1 MGIGMEA
8 SPKVLLKIKAMYP
21 QLSAGHRKI
30 ADYICSHPE
39 KVVECKVREIAAACG
54 CDDARVV
61 RFCQKCGYA
70 GIHELRSSLALEF
83 MPVRP
88 RARAEENAF
97 SALKNDFLDNNLRV
111 VRDTISLFDEKKF
124 HSAAK
129 KLLGAGRI
137 MTFGAGS
144 SGIVAE
150 DLHRKLLRMGLAS
163 YHSADAET
171 GKLAAA
177 LLNRGDVFVGVSF
190 SGGNRLVLDMAHE
203 ASSSG
208 AFVLA
213 VTNFPGS
220 PLGAG
225 ADLVLQCASSEG
237 AVRLGAMSSRIAQLL
252 IVDFLCVTLALEA
265 PERVEGNVIRTHH
278 GIFKE

>member
-1 MGIGMEA
+1 MEA
-8 SPKVLLKIKAMYP
+8 SPKVLLKIKALYP

-88 RARAEENAF
+88 RGKAEDDAF
-97 SALKNDFLDNNLRV
+97 STLKNDFLDNNINA
-111 VRDTISLFDEKKF
+111 VRDTVSLFDE
-124 HSAAK
+124 STYRTAAE
-129 KLLGAGRI
+129 KLLDAKRI
-137 MTFGAGS
+137 TVFGAGS

-177 LLNRGDVFVGVSF
+177 LLKEGDVFVGISF
-190 SGGNRLVLDMAHE
+190 SGENRFVSEMARG
-203 ASSSG
+203 ASSAG

-220 PLGAG
+220 SLGEC
-225 ADLVLQCASSEG
+225 ADLVLQCASDEG
-237 AVRLGAMSSRIAQLL
+237 AVRLGAMSSRIAQLM
-252 IVDFLCVTLALEA
+252 IVDFLCVMLALEA
-265 PERVEGNVIRTHH
+265 PERIEGNVIRTHR

>member
-1 MGIGMEA
+1 MEA
-8 SPKVLLKIKAMYP
+8 SPKVLLKIRAMSP
-21 QLSAGHRKI
+21 QLSTGYRRI
-30 ADYICSHPE
+30 ADYICAHPE

-61 RFCQKCGYA
+61 RFCQKCGFA

-88 RARAEENAF
+88 RGTVSGDEF
-97 SALKNDFLDNNLRV
+97 SALKDDFLDNNIRAV
-111 VRDTISLFDEKKF
+111 SDTVSLFDEKAYRQ
-124 HSAAK
+124 AAK
-129 KLLGAGRI
+129 RMLNSKRI
-137 MTFGAGS
+137 VVFGSGS

-150 DLHRKLLRMGLAS
+150 DLHRKLLRMGLSS

-177 LLNRGDVFVGVSF
+177 LLEADGVFVGVSF
-190 SGGNRLVLDMAHE
+190 SGENRSVVEMARE
-203 ASSSG
+203 ASSTG

-220 PLGAG
+220 SLGSG
-225 ADLVLQCASSEG
+225 ADLVLQCASTES
-237 AVRLGAMSSRIAQLL
+237 AVRLGAMSSRIAQLM
-252 IVDFLCVTLALEA
+252 IVDFLCVMLALEA
-265 PERVEGNVIRTHH
+265 PEKVEGNVIRTHR

>member
-1 MGIGMEA
+1 MEA
-8 SPKVLLKIKAMYP
+8 SPKVLLKIKAIYP

-30 ADYICSHPE
+30 ADYICAHPE

-88 RARAEENAF
+88 RGKAEDNAF
-97 SALKNDFLDNNLRV
+97 SALKNDFLDNNIGA
-111 VRDTISLFDEKKF
+111 VRDTVSLFDECTYR
-124 HSAAK
+124 AAAE
-129 KLLGAGRI
+129 KLLGAKRI
-137 MTFGAGS
+137 TVFGAGS

-177 LLNRGDVFVGVSF
+177 LLNEGDVFVGISF
-190 SGGNRLVLDMAHE
+190 SGENRFVSEMARG
-203 ASSSG
+203 ASSAG

-220 PLGAG
+220 SLGEC
-225 ADLVLQCASSEG
+225 ADLVLQCASDEG
-237 AVRLGAMSSRIAQLL
+237 AVRLGAMSSRIAQLM
-252 IVDFLCVTLALEA
+252 IVDFLCVMLALEA
-265 PERVEGNVIRTHH
+265 PERIEGNVIRTHR

>member
-1 MGIGMEA
+1 MEY
-8 SPKVLLKIKAMYP
+8 SPKVLLKIRAMSP
-21 QLSAGHRKI
+21 QLSSGYRRI
-30 ADYICSHPE
+30 ADYICAHPE

-61 RFCQKCGYA
+61 RFCQKCGFA

-88 RARAEENAF
+88 RGRDEGNAF
-97 SALKNDFLDNNLRV
+97 SALKDDFLDNNLRS
-111 VRDTISLFDEKKF
+111 VRDTVSLFDEKTYRI
-124 HSAAK
+124 AAE
-129 KLLGAGRI
+129 KLLNSKRI
-137 MTFGAGS
+137 VVFGAGS
-144 SGIVAE
+144 SGVVAE

-171 GKLAAA
+171 GKVASA
-177 LLNRGDVFVGVSF
+177 LLDAGGVFVGISF
-190 SGGNRLVLDMAHE
+190 SGENRAVADMARE
-203 ASSSG
+203 AAAAG

-220 PLGAG
+220 SLGKC
-225 ADLVLQCASSEG
+225 ADLVLQCASTES
-237 AVRLGAMSSRIAQLL
+237 AVRLGAMSSRIAQLT
-252 IVDFLCVTLALEA
+252 IVDFLCVMLALEA
-265 PERVEGNVIRTHH
+265 PEKVEGSVIRTHR

>member
-1 MGIGMEA
+1 MEY
-8 SPKVLLKIKAMYP
+8 SPKVLLKIRAMSP
-21 QLSAGHRKI
+21 QLSTGYRRI
-30 ADYICSHPE
+30 ADYICAHPE

-61 RFCQKCGYA
+61 RFCQKCGFA

-88 RARAEENAF
+88 RTEAAGNAF
-97 SALKNDFLDNNLRV
+97 SVLKKDFLDNN
-111 VRDTISLFDEKKF
+111 VRAVSDTVSLFDEKTYRR
-124 HSAAK
+124 AAK
-129 KLLGAGRI
+129 RLLKSKRI
-137 MTFGAGS
+137 VVFGSGS

-171 GKLAAA
+171 GKLASA
-177 LLNRGDVFVGVSF
+177 LLDADGVFVGISF
-190 SGGNRLVLDMAHE
+190 SGENRTVAEMARE
-203 ASSSG
+203 AASAG

-220 PLGAG
+220 SLGAA
-225 ADLVLQCASSEG
+225 ADAVLQCASSES
-237 AVRLGAMSSRIAQLL
+237 AVRLGAMSSRIAQLM
-252 IVDFLCVTLALEA
+252 IVDFLCVMLALEA
-265 PERVEGNVIRTHH
+265 PELVEGNVIRTHR

>member
-1 MGIGMEA
+1 MES
-8 SPKVLLKIKAMYP
+8 SPRVLLKIRAMEP
-21 QLSAGHRKI
+21 QLSSGYRRI
-30 ADYICSHPE
+30 AEYICAHPE

-61 RFCQKCGYA
+61 RFCQKCGFA

-88 RARAEENAF
+88 RGSNSGNAF
-97 SALKNDFLDNNLRV
+97 SALKNDFLDNN
-111 VRDTISLFDEKKF
+111 VRSVSDTVSLFDEKTYRL
-124 HSAAK
+124 AAE
-129 KLLGAGRI
+129 KLLASTRI
-137 MTFGAGS
+137 VIFGAGS

-163 YHSADAET
+163 YQSSDTET
-171 GKLAAA
+171 GKVASA
-177 LLNRGDVFVGVSF
+177 LLDARGVFVGISF
-190 SGGNRLVLDMAHE
+190 SGENGAVVEMARE
-203 ASSSG
+203 AAAAG

-220 PLGAG
+220 SLGKC
-225 ADLVLQCASSEG
+225 ADLVLQCASSES
-237 AVRLGAMSSRIAQLL
+237 AVRLGAMSSRIAQLT
-252 IVDFLCVTLALEA
+252 IVDFLCVMLALEA
-265 PERVEGNVIRTHH
+265 PEKVEGSVIRTHR

>member
-1 MGIGMEA
+1 MMEY
-8 SPKVLLKIKAMYP
+8 SPKVLLKIRAMSP
-21 QLSAGHRKI
+21 QLSTGYRRI
-30 ADYICSHPE
+30 ADYICAHPE

-61 RFCQKCGYA
+61 RFCQKCGFA

-88 RARAEENAF
+88 RGRSGGNAF
-97 SALKNDFLDNNLRV
+97 SAWKEDFLDNNLRAV
-111 VRDTISLFDEKKF
+111 GDTISLFDEKTYRL
-124 HSAAK
+124 AAE
-129 KLLGAGRI
+129 KLLNSMRI
-137 MTFGAGS
+137 VVFGAGS

-171 GKLAAA
+171 GKVVSA
-177 LLNRGDVFVGVSF
+177 LLDAGGVFVGFSF
-190 SGGNRLVLDMAHE
+190 SGENRTVVEMARE
-203 ASSSG
+203 AAAAG

-220 PLGAG
+220 SLGKC
-225 ADLVLQCASSEG
+225 ADLVLQCASSES
-237 AVRLGAMSSRIAQLL
+237 AVRLGAMSSRIAQLM
-252 IVDFLCVTLALEA
+252 IVDFLCVMLALAA
-265 PERVEGNVIRTHH
+265 PEKVEGSVIRTHR

>member
-1 MGIGMEA
+1 MMEN
-8 SPKVLLKIKAMYP
+8 SPKVLLRIRAMSP
-21 QLSAGHRKI
+21 QLSSGYRRI
-30 ADYICSHPE
+30 ADYICAHPE

-61 RFCQKCGYA
+61 RFCQKCGFA

-88 RARAEENAF
+88 RGRDAGDAF
-97 SALKNDFLDNNLRV
+97 SALKDDFLDNNLRS
-111 VRDTISLFDEKKF
+111 VRDTVSLFDEKSY
-124 HSAAK
+124 HLAAE
-129 KLLGAGRI
+129 KLLNSARI
-137 MTFGAGS
+137 VVFGAGS

-171 GKLAAA
+171 GKVASA
-177 LLNRGDVFVGVSF
+177 LLDARGVFVGISF
-190 SGGNRLVLDMAHE
+190 SGENRTAVEMARE
-203 ASSSG
+203 AASTG

-220 PLGAG
+220 SLGRC
-225 ADLVLQCASSEG
+225 ADLVLQCASTES
-237 AVRLGAMSSRIAQLL
+237 AVRLGAMSSRIAQLT
-252 IVDFLCVTLALEA
+252 IVDFLCVMLALEA
-265 PERVEGNVIRTHH
+265 PEKVEGSVIRTHR

>member
-1 MGIGMEA
+1 MEA
-8 SPKVLLKIKAMYP
+8 SPKVLLKIKSMYP
-21 QLSAGHRKI
+21 QFSAGHRKI

-39 KVVECKVREIAAACG
+39 KVVECKAREIAAACG

-88 RARAEENAF
+88 RGKAENNAF
-97 SALKNDFLDNNLRV
+97 SALKNDFLDNNMRA
-111 VRDTISLFDEKKF
+111 VRDTVSLCDEKIF
-124 HSAAK
+124 HAAAK
-129 KLLGAGRI
+129 KLLGADRI
-137 MTFGAGS
+137 TVFGAGS

-171 GKLAAA
+171 GKVAAA
-177 LLNRGDVFVGVSF
+177 LLSRGDVFVGISF
-190 SGGNRLVLDMAHE
+190 SGGNRLVLDMARE

-208 AFVLA
+208 AYVLA

-220 PLGAG
+220 PLGEC
-225 ADLVLQCASSEG
+225 ADLVLQCASDEG
-237 AVRLGAMSSRIAQLL
+237 TVRLGAMSSRIAQLL
-252 IVDFLCVTLALEA
+252 IVDFLCVMLALQA
-265 PERVEGNVIRTHH
+265 PEKVEGSVIRTHR